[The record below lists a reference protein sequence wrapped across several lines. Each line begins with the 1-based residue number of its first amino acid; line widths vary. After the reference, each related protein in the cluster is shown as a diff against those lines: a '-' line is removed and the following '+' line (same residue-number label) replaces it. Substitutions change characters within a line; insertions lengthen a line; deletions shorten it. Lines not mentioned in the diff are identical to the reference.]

1 MAKRDGKTGASD
13 ADALWYT
20 GNGCAAI
27 RRETLAPLAPG
38 HLRVEALYSGI
49 SRGTESL
56 VFNGQVP
63 ESEFERM
70 RAPFQAG
77 DFPFPVKYG
86 YACVGRIVAGPDDS
100 GAGDTH
106 AGDTG
111 ADDTAALLPGRTV
124 FVLHPHQTLFDI
136 PVNAAR
142 IVPDHIPPQRAVLGA
157 NMETALNALWDGGLA
172 PGDHIAVVGGGV
184 IGALTAWL
192 ASRTPGTRVTLVDKN
207 PDKAR
212 VARKLGLAFSDPE
225 NTRGDNDLVIHA
237 SASETGLNTAIGLC
251 GMEATVVEMSWY
263 GEKSVRIGLGGAFH
277 ARRLK
282 LISSQVGQIPPARR
296 PRWDYARRLAAAIRL
311 LDDPCLDALL
321 EEPVAFA
328 DLPHCL
334 PTVLAPGAATLCQVV
349 RYPAAASVTSDID

>member
-1 MAKRDGKTGASD
+1 
-13 ADALWYT
+13 
-20 GNGCAAI
+20 
-27 RRETLAPLAPG
+27 
-38 HLRVEALYSGI
+38 
-49 SRGTESL
+49 
-56 VFNGQVP
+56 
-63 ESEFERM
+63 M

-86 YACVGRIVAGPDDS
+86 YACVGRIAAGPD
-100 GAGDTH
+100 AG
-106 AGDTG
+106 
-111 ADDTAALLPGRTV
+111 ALLPGQTV

-136 PVNAAR
+136 PADAAH
-142 IVPDHIPPQRAVLGA
+142 IVPDHIPSKRAVLSA

-192 ASRTPGTRVTLVDKN
+192 ASRTPGTRVTLIDKN
-207 PDKAR
+207 PEKAR
-212 VARKLGLAFSDPE
+212 IARKLGLAFAEPE

-237 SASETGLNTAIGLC
+237 SASEAGLETAIGLC
-251 GMEATVVEMSWY
+251 GMEATLVEMSWY
-263 GEKSVRIGLGGAFH
+263 GERRVTIGLGGAFH
-277 ARRLK
+277 ARRLR

-296 PRWDYARRLAAAIRL
+296 PRWDHARRLATAIRL

-334 PTVLAPGAATLCQVV
+334 PRVLAPDAATLCQVV
-349 RYPAAASVTSDID
+349 RYPAAAPVACDIS